1 MRKSDKS
8 LVPIQ
13 QAERESGINR
23 ETLRKWESRYGFPRP
38 HRVAE
43 SKRLYT
49 SEDIQRLRVIK
60 SLVDGGHRP
69 GKIVNLP
76 LKELRRVQ
84 DKQLQDELPA
94 AMHGLIG
101 RVFSRLQ
108 DGDVPALQC
117 EMETAL
123 LAQGLK
129 AFVEQTLPPLISRV
143 GNQWENGGLAI
154 HQEHL
159 FSEVLRS
166 VLQSAALRLRGAPKG
181 IRVLMGTAPEEQHGM
196 GLTMLQ
202 ALLTL
207 EGADCINLGT
217 QVPIVEMVNSAVNYR
232 AGIVAVSFS
241 LAYPSRK
248 IAAFVMD
255 LRSQLPDGVVLW
267 AGGSGVDRL
276 RSKWPGVVRFEEI
289 GLAAEAIRLPGSL
302 RS

>member
-1 MRKSDKS
+1 MRKPDQS

-38 HRVAE
+38 HRQPE
-43 SKRLYT
+43 GERLYT
-49 SEDIQRLRVIK
+49 SEDIQRLRIIK

-69 GKIVNLP
+69 GKVVNLP
-76 LKELRRVQ
+76 LKDLQEVRVN
-84 DKQLQDELPA
+84 KVHDELPA
-94 AMHGLIG
+94 AVLRLIG
-101 RVFSRLQ
+101 RVFARLQ
-108 DGDVPALQC
+108 DGDVPALQS

-123 LAQGLK
+123 LAHGLK
-129 AFVEQTLPPLISRV
+129 RFVEQTLPPLISRV
-143 GNQWENGGLAI
+143 GNQWENGSLAI

-166 VLQSAALRLRGAPKG
+166 VLQSSALRLRGAPNG
-181 IRVLMGTAPEEQHGM
+181 VRVLMGTAPEEQHGM

-207 EGADCINLGT
+207 EGAHCINLGT
-217 QVPIVEMVNSAVNYR
+217 QVPIGEMVSSAISYR
-232 AGIVAVSFS
+232 AEIVAVSFS

-248 IAAFVMD
+248 IAPFVLD
-255 LRSQLPDGVVLW
+255 LRRQLPDRVVLW

-276 RSKWPGVVRFEEI
+276 RSK
-289 GLAAEAIRLPGSL
+289 
-302 RS
+302 